1 MAFLVHP
8 VKQGVG
14 SEDLL
19 RALHAADVKN
29 VRQLRQA
36 VAAPYVDDDDREDPN
51 NAKKT
56 PTATM
61 MVMTMKQSHYHYLGG
76 PCLLNAALVA
86 EGHPPLPGETLE
98 SLMAETG
105 GGDME
110 SSDAAAAGIATL
122 AAVLADHRCS
132 SAATTTA
139 NRRRMHAA
147 TTTTTTTARDERV
160 VRMVKNKNE
169 EEEDIRRA
177 FAAAGV
183 RSASQVRRMAL
194 FGQLAEAGKEVRSMS
209 VSISG
214 AVCFTPK
221 LRRASTPSVSK
232 APLTHR

>member
-1 MAFLVHP
+1 MLCSCACTRRDLAFLVHP

-14 SEDLL
+14 SEDVL

-51 NAKKT
+51 AKKT

-61 MVMTMKQSHYHYLGG
+61 AMMMKQSRYHYLGG

-98 SLMAETG
+98 SFMAETG

-132 SAATTTA
+132 SAATTTTA

-147 TTTTTTTARDERV
+147 TTTTNTTARDEQV
-160 VRMVKNKNE
+160 VRMVKNRKEKE

-183 RSASQVRRMAL
+183 RSPSQVRRMAL
-194 FGQLAEAGKEVRSMS
+194 FGQLAEAGKEVCSCPFH
-209 VSISG
+209 SG
-214 AVCFTPK
+214 VVRGLYLGGP
-221 LRRASTPSVSK
+221 VD
-232 APLTHR
+232 